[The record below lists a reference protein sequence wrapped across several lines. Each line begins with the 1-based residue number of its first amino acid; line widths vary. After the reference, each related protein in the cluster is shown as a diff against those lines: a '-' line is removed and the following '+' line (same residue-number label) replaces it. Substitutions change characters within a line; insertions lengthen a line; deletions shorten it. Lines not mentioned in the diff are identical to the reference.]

1 MSMTTDITRPT
12 NRRPLISAGTLLGI
26 GLGGFV
32 DGIVLHQMLQVHNML
47 SAKRPKD
54 SIVNMEINMVWDGL
68 FHAFTWMMTA
78 LGLWMLWRAVTRRDV
93 PLSGKPLF
101 GAMVFGWGLFNF
113 VEGLIDHHVLHIRPA
128 GGVGRVQ
135 RRTKG
140 GGVERARASGRHDPG
155 VVAQG
160 GHRVAAE
167 QHTALHRFRS
177 AKRVSAM

>member
-1 MSMTTDITRPT
+1 MTTEDARTP

-54 SIVNMEINMVWDGL
+54 SIVNMEINMFWDGL

-93 PLSGKPLF
+93 LLSGKTLF

-113 VEGLIDHHVLHIRPA
+113 VEGLIDHHVLHIHHVVERLGVSVYDWA
-128 GGVGRVQ
+128 FLGVGGIGLMVLGWVIIGTD
-135 RRTKG
+135 RRD
-140 GGVERARASGRHDPG
+140 GRTRDLAG
-155 VVAQG
+155 
-160 GHRVAAE
+160 
-167 QHTALHRFRS
+167 LS
-177 AKRVSAM
+177 